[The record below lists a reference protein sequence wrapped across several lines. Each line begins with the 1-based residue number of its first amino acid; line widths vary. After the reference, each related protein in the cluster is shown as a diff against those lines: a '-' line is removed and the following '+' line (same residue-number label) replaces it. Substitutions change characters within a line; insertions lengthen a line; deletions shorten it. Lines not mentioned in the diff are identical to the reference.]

1 MLTLS
6 IQNLSVHFSGN
17 HVINDVSATLH
28 GGEMVAVVGRNGVG
42 KTTLIKA
49 FDTAE
54 RVLHPH
60 LLGDVY
66 DVEASVERTRP
77 GFLNVIPVRPL

>member
-49 FDTAE
+49 IARLIKRSGEMCIRDRT
-54 RVLHPH
+54 
-60 LLGDVY
+60 G
-66 DVEASVERTRP
+66 ERTCTVP
-77 GFLNVIPVRPL
+77 APTSMDSTASCHS

>member
-28 GGEMVAVVGRNGVG
+28 GGEMVAVV
-42 KTTLIKA
+42 A
-49 FDTAE
+49 ETAW
-54 RVLHPH
+54 
-60 LLGDVY
+60 
-66 DVEASVERTRP
+66 
-77 GFLNVIPVRPL
+77 VRPH

>member
-28 GGEMVAVVGRNGVG
+28 GGEMVAVVGRHGVG

-49 FDTAE
+49 TFFRIGTL
-54 RVLHPH
+54 RMFH
-60 LLGDVY
+60 
-66 DVEASVERTRP
+66 SS
-77 GFLNVIPVRPL
+77 NPLPAA

>member
-28 GGEMVAVVGRNGVG
+28 GGEMVAGVGRNGAG
-42 KTTLIKA
+42 KATL
-49 FDTAE
+49 
-54 RVLHPH
+54 VLSLIH
-60 LLGDVY
+60 
-66 DVEASVERTRP
+66 
-77 GFLNVIPVRPL
+77 I